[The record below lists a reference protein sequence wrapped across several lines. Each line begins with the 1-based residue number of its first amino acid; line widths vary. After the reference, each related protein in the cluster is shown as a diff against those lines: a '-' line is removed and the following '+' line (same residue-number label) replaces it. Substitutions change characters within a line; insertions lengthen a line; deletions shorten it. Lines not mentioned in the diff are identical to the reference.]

1 MEFLYGLINAINNF
15 ANAIIQLIGSDWT
28 GTVSAFCSVISL
40 IANANQGLN
49 FPNKMVNIA
58 NATRPKICR
67 SRP

>member
-40 IANANQGLN
+40 NNNNLDYTS
-49 FPNKMVNIA
+49 V
-58 NATRPKICR
+58 R
-67 SRP
+67 